1 MIYFSD
7 GVKQFLKNVLD
18 VQPDLNLDIC
28 YQDSVI
34 TCSCPDGWYCCIHGD
49 PSCTGTCCPAG
60 TSCGGPRG
68 PCYWKWANIQQ
79 WTALVSSTKENFI
92 YLYDSILSI
101 ILNKPRILRDAVAC
115 YSIIRHYLTKTSQ
128 AASRNSIK
136 IT

>member
-1 MIYFSD
+1 MGMKINIGRVLAIVMVSTILVNTAKTKPTVDDEIPLKGNGNNININKLKHGNDIKKEIYETLLLIMYFSD

-68 PCYWKWANIQQ
+68 PCY
-79 WTALVSSTKENFI
+79 
-92 YLYDSILSI
+92 
-101 ILNKPRILRDAVAC
+101 
-115 YSIIRHYLTKTSQ
+115 
-128 AASRNSIK
+128 
-136 IT
+136 

>member
-1 MIYFSD
+1 MGMKINLRRVLAIVMISTILVNTAKTKPAMDGEIPLKGNGNNININKLKLGNDIKIYETLLLMIYFSD

-68 PCYWKWANIQQ
+68 PCY
-79 WTALVSSTKENFI
+79 
-92 YLYDSILSI
+92 
-101 ILNKPRILRDAVAC
+101 
-115 YSIIRHYLTKTSQ
+115 
-128 AASRNSIK
+128 
-136 IT
+136 